1 MKLNKFCFLAA
12 GVISSLILFSSGCKQ
27 KQDNTNKTVTEP
39 NVTAANVKLTFKFTQ
54 GKTQT
59 YRLQTLA
66 QRKVSLEGPQPE
78 NTAALFQGGQTTD
91 KIDMV
96 FSQQVQSIDAQGN
109 AIEKITIKELKYFA
123 EVKDKTA
130 LDFDSQK
137 DKDPNNALFA
147 LIGQSYNIEVSP
159 SGKVTRVIDAN
170 HVLAAIS
177 RFPANNDAAVKLLSD
192 TAIEKRHSIPLPDLT
207 ANELKKGGTWDSVTS
222 FDFGLMGKR
231 AYDRI
236 YTLDAIEKTD
246 GVINAAISMN
256 AIPSVE
262 GTKEAYEEQKTTTTP
277 PMTDTRQTY
286 TGQMKIDVTDG
297 TLLKYEENLKNEW
310 IVVPPGSGKSGPPSA
325 LNMTATQIYDIEKI
339 NNP

>member
-1 MKLNKFCFLAA
+1 MKLNKFRFLAA
-12 GVISSLILFSSGCKQ
+12 GVITSLILFSSGCKQ
-27 KQDNTNKTVTEP
+27 KPGNTNKTVTEP
-39 NVTAANVKLTFKFTQ
+39 NVTTANVKLTFKFTQ

-78 NTAALFQGGQTTD
+78 NTSALFQGGQTTD

-96 FSQQVQSIDAQGN
+96 FSQQVQSINAQGN

-147 LIGQSYNIEVSP
+147 FIGQSYNIEVSP
-159 SGKVTRVIDAN
+159 SGKVTKIIDAN
-170 HVLAAIS
+170 HALAALS
-177 RFPANNDAAVKLLSD
+177 RFPTNNDAAIKLLSD
-192 TAIEKRHSIPLPDLT
+192 NAIEKRHSIPLPDLN
-207 ANELKKGGTWDSVTS
+207 ANELNKGSTWSSITNY
-222 FDFGLMGKR
+222 DFGLMGKR
-231 AYDRI
+231 AYDRT
-236 YTLDAIEKTD
+236 YTLDTIEKTD
-246 GVINAAISMN
+246 GTINAAVSMN
-256 AIPSVE
+256 AIPSIE
-262 GTKEAYEEQKTTTTP
+262 GTKEAYEEQKTSTP
-277 PMTDTRQTY
+277 PMTDIRQSY
-286 TGQMKIDVTDG
+286 TGQMKIDITDG

>member
-1 MKLNKFCFLAA
+1 MKLNKFNFLAA
-12 GVISSLILFSSGCKQ
+12 GVIVSLFLIACGCKQ

-39 NVTAANVKLTFKFTQ
+39 NVTTTNVKLTFKFAQ

-66 QRKVSLEGPQPE
+66 QRKVSIEGPQPE
-78 NTAALFQGGQTTD
+78 NTSALFQGGQTTD

-96 FSQQVQSIDAQGN
+96 FSQQVQSINAQGN
-109 AIEKITIKELKYFA
+109 AIEKITIKDLKYFS

-137 DKDPNNALFA
+137 NNDPNNALFA

-159 SGKVTRVIDAN
+159 SGKVTKIIDAN

-177 RFPANNDAAVKLLSD
+177 RLLDNNDVAVKLLSD
-192 TAIEKRHSIPLPDLT
+192 NAIEKRHSIPLPDLN
-207 ANELKKGGTWDSVTS
+207 ANELKKGGTWSSVTN

-231 AYDRI
+231 AYNRT
-236 YTLDAIEKTD
+236 YTLDAIEKSD
-246 GVINAAISMN
+246 GAINAAISMN
-256 AIPSVE
+256 AIPSIE
-262 GTKEAYEEQKTTTTP
+262 GTKEAYEEQKTSTP
-277 PMTDTRQTY
+277 PMTDIRQTY

-297 TLLKYEENLKNEW
+297 TLLKYQENLKNEW

-325 LNMTATQIYDIEKI
+325 LNMTATQTYNIEKI